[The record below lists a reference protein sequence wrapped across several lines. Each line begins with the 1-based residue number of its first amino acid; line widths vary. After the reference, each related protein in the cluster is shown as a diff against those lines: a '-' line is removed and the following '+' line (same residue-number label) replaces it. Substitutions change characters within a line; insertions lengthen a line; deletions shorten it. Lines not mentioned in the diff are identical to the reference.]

1 MLQEVVCQG
10 EPLVAIFL
18 TNPPAVTNI
27 LIFEGIRSVSA
38 MGAADGM
45 GQVKRLLG
53 FIRPYSIRLFL
64 AVCLMVVVGACEAVT
79 ALLIQPIFDRVLS
92 PDAETSG
99 IVLFRIPYFH
109 YSVYLQSF
117 LPHWVHNVWTVVA
130 FAIIGVALAKGISEF
145 LATYFINYIGHSVV
159 RDLRNLLYSKIIA
172 QSITFFHRNPTG
184 RLMSAITS
192 DIERIQFA
200 VSQTAADMLKQS
212 FTLVG
217 LLGVIFYVDWRL
229 AAISMVLIPLV
240 VFPSAKLGRYIR
252 ASSRSSQDKMG
263 ELNNVLQETF
273 SGIRIVKAFAMETF
287 EIEKFKAT
295 TRRLL
300 RVSLRWVRAQAVSSP
315 LMEVLGAITIAGL
328 LFYERKLIL
337 HHAQTAGGFIAFLY
351 ALLKSYEPVK
361 RLTGVSNS
369 YQQALGASEQVFH
382 YLDSEP
388 EMVDKP
394 GTISLPPFEHEI
406 AFEQVEF
413 DYGDGV
419 PLLHDINLRIAK
431 GEVVALV
438 GSSGAGKTTLASLIP
453 RFFDVTQ
460 GRVAIDGHD
469 VREVK
474 LQSLRAQIGIVTQE
488 TILFNDTV
496 YNNIC
501 YGSRLPTETQ
511 VREAARVALAEDFIQ
526 EMPEGYQT
534 MIGERGQRLS
544 GGQRQRIAI
553 ARALLKN
560 PPILILDEATSE
572 LDTESEM
579 LVQRALANLMAGR
592 TVVVIA
598 HRLSTVRRAERIV
611 VIDRGAICEIGS
623 HEDLVSRGGIYQR
636 LHDLQFVDVET

>member
-1 MLQEVVCQG
+1 M
-10 EPLVAIFL
+10 
-18 TNPPAVTNI
+18 
-27 LIFEGIRSVSA
+27 
-38 MGAADGM
+38 D
-45 GQVKRLLG
+45 QVKRLLG
-53 FIRPYSIRLFL
+53 FIRPYSFRLFL
-64 AVCLMVVVGACEAVT
+64 AVALMVIVGVCEGIT
-79 ALLIQPIFDRVLS
+79 ALLIQPTFDRVLN
-92 PDAETSG
+92 PNAETAG

-109 YSVYLQSF
+109 HAVYLQDF
-117 LPHWVHNVWTVVA
+117 LPHWIHNVWTVVA
-130 FAIIGVALAKGISEF
+130 IAIIGVALAKGISEF

-159 RDLRNLLYSKIIA
+159 RDLRNLLYSKIIG
-172 QSITFFHRNPTG
+172 QSIAFFSKNPTG
-184 RLMSAITS
+184 SLMSAITS

-200 VSQTAADMLKQS
+200 VSQTAADMMKQS
-212 FTLVG
+212 FTLVC
-217 LLGVIFYVDWRL
+217 LLGVIFYYDWRL
-229 AAISMVLIPLV
+229 ATISMVLIPLV
-240 VFPSAKLGRYIR
+240 VLPSANLGRYIR
-252 ASSRSSQDKMG
+252 ASSRSSQDKMA

-273 SGIRIVKAFAMETF
+273 SGIRIVKAFAMESS
-287 EIEKFKAT
+287 EIEKFKSAT
-295 TRRLL
+295 KRLL
-300 RVSLRWVRAQAVSSP
+300 GVSLRWVRAQAVSSP

-328 LFYERKLIL
+328 LYYERRLIL
-337 HHAQTAGGFIAFLY
+337 HHTTTAGGFIGFLY

-369 YQQALGASEQVFH
+369 YQQALGASEKVFH
-382 YLDSEP
+382 YLDTET

-394 GTISLPPFEHEI
+394 GAIVLPPFEQQI

-413 DYGDGV
+413 DYEDGV
-419 PLLHDINLRIAK
+419 PLLRDINLSIGK

-453 RFFDVTQ
+453 RFFEVTQ
-460 GRVAIDGHD
+460 GRIALDGHD
-469 VREVK
+469 VRDVK

-501 YGSRLPTETQ
+501 YGSRMPTEKH
-511 VREAARVALAEDFIQ
+511 VREAARVALAEEFIL
-526 EMPEGYQT
+526 EMPQGYKT

-598 HRLSTVRRAERIV
+598 HRLSTVRRADRIV
-611 VIDRGAICEIGS
+611 VIDRGVICEVGT
-623 HEDLVSRGGIYQR
+623 HEELVGRGGIYQR
-636 LHDLQFVDVET
+636 LHDLQFVDAEL

>member
-1 MLQEVVCQG
+1 M
-10 EPLVAIFL
+10 
-18 TNPPAVTNI
+18 
-27 LIFEGIRSVSA
+27 S
-38 MGAADGM
+38 
-45 GQVKRLLG
+45 QVKRLLG
-53 FIRPYSIRLFL
+53 FLRPYSFRLFL
-64 AVCLMVVVGACEAVT
+64 AVVLMVVVGASEAVT
-79 ALLIQPIFDRVLS
+79 ALLIKPIFDTVLM
-92 PDAETSG
+92 PDAETAG
-99 IVLFRIPYFH
+99 IVLFKVPWLH
-109 YSVYLQSF
+109 HVVYLQDF
-117 LPHWVHNVWTVVA
+117 LPHRIHNVWTVVA
-130 FAIIGVALAKGISEF
+130 FAIIGVALVKGISEF

-159 RDLRNLLYSKIIA
+159 RDLRNLLYSRIID
-172 QSITFFHRNPTG
+172 QSISFFAKNPTG

-229 AAISMVLIPLV
+229 ATISMVLIPLV
-240 VFPSAKLGRYIR
+240 VFPSANLGRYIR
-252 ASSRSSQDKMG
+252 ASSRSSQDKMA

-273 SGIRIVKAFAMETF
+273 SGIRIVKAFAMEAF
-287 EIEKFKAT
+287 EVDKFKNA

-328 LFYERKLIL
+328 LFYERRLIV
-337 HHAQTAGGFIAFLY
+337 HHMQTAGGFIAFLY

-382 YLDSEP
+382 YLDSKP

-394 GTISLPPFEHEI
+394 GAISLPPFQHELV
-406 AFEQVEF
+406 FEKVEF
-413 DYGDGV
+413 DYEEGV
-419 PLLHDINLRIAK
+419 PLLRDINLRIGK

-438 GSSGAGKTTLASLIP
+438 GSSGAGKTTLANLIP
-453 RFFDVTQ
+453 RLLDVTR
-460 GRVAIDGHD
+460 GRITLDGHD
-469 VREVK
+469 IRDVK
-474 LQSLRAQIGIVTQE
+474 LNSLRGQIGIVTQE

-501 YGSRLPTETQ
+501 YGSRWPTETQ
-511 VREAARVALAEDFIQ
+511 VREAARVALAEEFIL
-526 EMPEGYQT
+526 EMPMGYQT
-534 MIGERGQRLS
+534 IIGERGQRLS

-572 LDTESEM
+572 LDTESEL
-579 LVQRALANLMAGR
+579 LVQRALGNLMAGR

-598 HRLSTVRRAERIV
+598 HRLSTVRRADRIA
-611 VIDRGAICEIGS
+611 VIDHGIIAEVGT
-623 HEDLVSRGGIYQR
+623 HEDLVNGGGIYQR
-636 LHDLQFVDVET
+636 LHDLQFVDAEP

>member
-1 MLQEVVCQG
+1 L
-10 EPLVAIFL
+10 
-18 TNPPAVTNI
+18 
-27 LIFEGIRSVSA
+27 
-38 MGAADGM
+38 GAADGM
-45 GQVKRLLG
+45 NQVNRLLG
-53 FIRPYSIRLFL
+53 FIRPYSFRLFL
-64 AVCLMVVVGACEAVT
+64 AVCLMVVVGACEAIT

-92 PDAETSG
+92 PDSETSG
-99 IVLFRIPYFH
+99 IVLFRIPYLNHRVF
-109 YSVYLQSF
+109 LQDF

-145 LATYFINYIGHSVV
+145 LATYFINFIGHSVV

-172 QSITFFHRNPTG
+172 QSIAFFHRNPTG

-192 DIERIQFA
+192 DIERIQIA

-229 AAISMVLIPLV
+229 AAISMILIPLV

-252 ASSRSSQDKMG
+252 ASSRSSQDRMG

-273 SGIRIVKAFAMETF
+273 SGIRIVKAFAMEPF
-287 EIEKFKAT
+287 EIEKFKTT

-328 LFYERKLIL
+328 LFYERQRIL

-388 EMVDKP
+388 DMVDKP
-394 GTISLPPFEHEI
+394 DSVIMPPFEREI
-406 AFEQVEF
+406 AFENVAFE
-413 DYGDGV
+413 YEAGL
-419 PLLHDINLRIAK
+419 PLLRDINLRIGK

-460 GRVAIDGHD
+460 GSVKVDGYD
-469 VREVK
+469 IRDLK

-511 VREAARVALAEDFIQ
+511 VHDAARVALAEEFIL
-526 EMPEGYQT
+526 EMPLGYQT
-534 MIGERGQRLS
+534 IIGERGQRLS

-611 VIDRGAICEIGS
+611 VIDRGAICETGT
-623 HEDLVSRGGIYQR
+623 HEDLVSQGGIYNR
-636 LHDLQFVDVET
+636 LHNLQFVDVEP

>member
-1 MLQEVVCQG
+1 M
-10 EPLVAIFL
+10 
-18 TNPPAVTNI
+18 
-27 LIFEGIRSVSA
+27 S
-38 MGAADGM
+38 
-45 GQVKRLLG
+45 QVNRLLS
-53 FIRPYSIRLFL
+53 FVRPYSIRLFL
-64 AVCLMVVVGACEAVT
+64 GVCLMVIVGASEGVT
-79 ALLIQPIFDRVLS
+79 ALLIKPIVDVVLARN
-92 PDAETSG
+92 PQTSQ
-99 IVLFRIPYFH
+99 IVLFQGKSFIH
-109 YSVYLQSF
+109 HAVYLQDI
-117 LPHWVHNVWTVVA
+117 LPHWIHNVWTIVA
-130 FAIIGVALAKGISEF
+130 ITIIGVAIVKGISEF
-145 LATYFINYIGHSVV
+145 VATYFINYIGHSVV

-172 QSITFFHRNPTG
+172 QSLAFFVRNPTG

-192 DIERIQFA
+192 DIERIQIA

-212 FTLVG
+212 FTLVF
-217 LLGVIFYVDWRL
+217 LLGVLFYYDWRL
-229 AAISMVLIPLV
+229 ALISMVLIPLV

-263 ELNNVLQETF
+263 DLNNVLQETF
-273 SGIRIVKAFAMETF
+273 SGIRIVKAFAMEAF
-287 EIEKFKAT
+287 EVEKFKAA

-300 RVSLRWVRAQAVSSP
+300 RVSLRWVRAQAASSP
-315 LMEVLGAITIAGL
+315 IMEVLGAITIAGL

-337 HHAQTAGGFIAFLY
+337 HNMQTTGGFIGFLY

-369 YQQALGASEQVFH
+369 YQQALGAADQVFL
-382 YLDSEP
+382 YLDSAP
-388 EMVDKP
+388 EMSDQRGSV
-394 GTISLPPFEHEI
+394 SLPPFGHEI
-406 AFEQVEF
+406 AFEEVEF
-413 DYGDGV
+413 DYEDGV
-419 PLLHDINLRIAK
+419 PLLRDINLRIGK

-453 RFFDVTQ
+453 RFFDVTR
-460 GRVAIDGHD
+460 GRITLDGHD
-469 VREVK
+469 VRDVK

-501 YGSRLPTETQ
+501 YGSRLPAESK
-511 VREAARVALAEDFIQ
+511 VHEAARVALAEEFIL
-526 EMPEGYQT
+526 EMPSGYQT
-534 MIGERGQRLS
+534 FIGERGQRLS

-572 LDTESEM
+572 LDTESEL

-598 HRLSTVRRAERIV
+598 HRLSTVRRADRII
-611 VIDRGAICEIGS
+611 VIDRGVISEVGT

-636 LHDLQFVDVET
+636 LHEMQFVDAEP

>member
-1 MLQEVVCQG
+1 M
-10 EPLVAIFL
+10 
-18 TNPPAVTNI
+18 N
-27 LIFEGIRSVSA
+27 
-38 MGAADGM
+38 
-45 GQVKRLLG
+45 QVQRLLG
-53 FIRPYSIRLFL
+53 FIRPYSFRLFL
-64 AVCLMVVVGACEAVT
+64 AVCLMVVVGASEGVT
-79 ALLIQPIFDRVLS
+79 ALLIKPIFDQVLS
-92 PDAETSG
+92 PSASTSG
-99 IVLFRIPYFH
+99 IVLFQVSSLHRT
-109 YSVYLQSF
+109 VYLQEIV
-117 LPHWVHNVWTVVA
+117 PHWIHNVWDVVA
-130 FAIIGVALAKGISEF
+130 ITIIGVALAKGISEF

-159 RDLRNLLYSKIIA
+159 RDLRNLLYSKLIE
-172 QSITFFHRNPTG
+172 QSISFFARNPTG

-212 FTLVG
+212 FSLVF
-217 LLGVIFYVDWRL
+217 LLGALFYYDWRL
-229 AAISMVLIPLV
+229 ALISMVLIPLV

-273 SGIRIVKAFAMETF
+273 SGIRIVKAFAMESF
-287 EIEKFKAT
+287 EIEKFRTA

-315 LMEVLGAITIAGL
+315 LMEVLGAATIAGL
-328 LFYERKLIL
+328 LFYERRLIL
-337 HHAQTAGGFIAFLY
+337 HHMQTPGGVLGFFY
-351 ALLKSYEPVK
+351 VLLKSYEPVK

-394 GTISLPPFEHEI
+394 KALVLPPFNNEI
-406 AFEQVEF
+406 AFEDVEF
-413 DYGDGV
+413 DYEDGGA
-419 PLLHDINLRIAK
+419 LLRDINLRIRK

-460 GRVAIDGHD
+460 GRITIDGHD
-469 VREVK
+469 VRDVK
-474 LQSLRAQIGIVTQE
+474 LGSLRAQIGIVTQE
-488 TILFNDTV
+488 TVLFNDTV

-501 YGSRLPTETQ
+501 YGSRLPTESQ
-511 VREAARVALAEDFIQ
+511 VREAARVALAEDFIL
-526 EMPEGYQT
+526 EMPQGYET

-572 LDTESEM
+572 LDSESEM

-623 HEDLVSRGGIYQR
+623 HGDLVNRGGIYQR
-636 LHDLQFVDVET
+636 LHDLQFVDAEP

>member
-1 MLQEVVCQG
+1 
-10 EPLVAIFL
+10 LVF
-18 TNPPAVTNI
+18 
-27 LIFEGIRSVSA
+27 
-38 MGAADGM
+38 
-45 GQVKRLLG
+45 LLG
-53 FIRPYSIRLFL
+53 ALF
-64 AVCLMVVVGACEAVT
+64 
-79 ALLIQPIFDRVLS
+79 
-92 PDAETSG
+92 
-99 IVLFRIPYFH
+99 Y
-109 YSVYLQSF
+109 Y
-117 LPHWVHNVWTVVA
+117 
-130 FAIIGVALAKGISEF
+130 
-145 LATYFINYIGHSVV
+145 
-159 RDLRNLLYSKIIA
+159 
-172 QSITFFHRNPTG
+172 
-184 RLMSAITS
+184 
-192 DIERIQFA
+192 
-200 VSQTAADMLKQS
+200 
-212 FTLVG
+212 
-217 LLGVIFYVDWRL
+217 DWRL
-229 AAISMVLIPLV
+229 ALISMVLIPLV

-273 SGIRIVKAFAMETF
+273 SGIRIVKAFAMESF
-287 EIEKFKAT
+287 EIEKFKTA

-328 LFYERKLIL
+328 LFYERRLIL
-337 HHAQTAGGFIAFLY
+337 HHMQTAGGFIGFLY
-351 ALLKSYEPVK
+351 VLLKSYEPVK

-394 GTISLPPFEHEI
+394 GAISLPPFQHEI

-413 DYGDGV
+413 DYEDGI
-419 PLLHDINLRIAK
+419 PLLRDINLHIGK

-453 RFFDVTQ
+453 RFFDVTR
-460 GRVAIDGHD
+460 GRIAIDGHD
-469 VREVK
+469 VRDVK
-474 LQSLRAQIGIVTQE
+474 LNSLRAQIGIVTQE

-501 YGSRLPTETQ
+501 YGSRLPTEGQ
-511 VREAARVALAEDFIQ
+511 VREAARVALAEDFIL
-526 EMPEGYQT
+526 EMPQGYQA

-572 LDTESEM
+572 LDTESEL

-611 VIDRGAICEIGS
+611 VIDRGAICEIGT

-636 LHDLQFVDVET
+636 LHDLQFVDVEP